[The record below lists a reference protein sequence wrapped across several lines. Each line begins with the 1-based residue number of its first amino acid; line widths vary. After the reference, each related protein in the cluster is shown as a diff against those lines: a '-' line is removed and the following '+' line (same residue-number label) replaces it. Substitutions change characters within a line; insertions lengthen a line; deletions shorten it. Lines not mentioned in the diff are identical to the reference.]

1 MEANDKTDLMPRL
14 ESATDVIG
22 SPMPTLLSVTEIL
35 SGSSPMPPMVPNNQL
50 MTPMT
55 THDTDDYRIG

>member
-1 MEANDKTDLMPRL
+1 MEADGDTDWMPRL

-22 SPMPTLLSVTEIL
+22 SPKPTLLSVTEIL
-35 SGSSPMPPMVPNNQL
+35 SGTSPMPPTVPDNQS

-55 THDTDDYRIG
+55 TDDTDDYR